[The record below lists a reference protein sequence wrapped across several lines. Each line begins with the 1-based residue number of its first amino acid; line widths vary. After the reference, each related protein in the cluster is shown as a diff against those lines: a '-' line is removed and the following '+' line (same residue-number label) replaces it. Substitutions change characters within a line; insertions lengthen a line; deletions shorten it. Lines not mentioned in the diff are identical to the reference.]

1 MGKRTDAGL
10 EKKILDLFAK
20 GMTSKEIGERLGM
33 ADRTVRRV
41 RERAQVVGSVQL
53 PRLEDQRLTPAE
65 VARRLTYAR
74 DCCVVLA
81 EASFERLGVNL
92 AAGGQ
97 VRDVAQAMSQ
107 VLRELR
113 QVDAYYRLIAAA
125 PKRPPKDRDARERA
139 YITLLWTL
147 AAGGS
152 ASAAKALARAW
163 GIEDI
168 AGRGGVKITFEDDDD
183 TADVQAPEATPGAA
197 EAAE

>member
-1 MGKRTDAGL
+1 MAGRTPPEL
-10 EKKILDLFAK
+10 EKKILDLGAK
-20 GMTSKEIGERLGM
+20 GLSSSEIAARLRM
-33 ADRTVRRV
+33 SDRTVRRV
-41 RERAQVVGSVQL
+41 RERAQVVGTVQL
-53 PRLEDQRLTPAE
+53 PRLEDQRLTAAE

-113 QVDAYYRLIAAA
+113 QVDAYYRLVAAT
-125 PKRPPKDRDARERA
+125 PKRPPKDADARERA

-168 AGRGGVKITFEDDDD
+168 AGRGGVQITWDDDGD
-183 TADVQAPEATPGAA
+183 GEDIQAPEAASGPATDA
-197 EAAE
+197 E